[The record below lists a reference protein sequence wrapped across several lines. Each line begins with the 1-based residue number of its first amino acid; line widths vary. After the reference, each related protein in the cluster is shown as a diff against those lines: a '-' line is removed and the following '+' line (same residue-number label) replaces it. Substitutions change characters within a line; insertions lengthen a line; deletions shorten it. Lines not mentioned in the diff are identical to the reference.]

1 MVTRKPV
8 IRTRRFLNLT
18 VSPLR
23 PPGSV
28 ARAHNS
34 EVLVSSAPIP
44 DVARDNIRAIRDLEA
59 EVALRRTRADRL
71 TDAVSRFAGSFQFLF
86 AQAAV
91 FLGWVG
97 INLALAPSGRAF
109 DPFPFEFLNFLVGA
123 EAILLST
130 FVLMTQN
137 RQNRESEQWAHVQ
150 LQVGLLAEQEAT
162 KMLEMLRLIC
172 ARLGLD
178 RAADDPELA
187 QMIETT
193 HVEELAR
200 ELEKAREE
208 GPADVPPGEPKPE
221 PPTPPSG

>member
-1 MVTRKPV
+1 
-8 IRTRRFLNLT
+8 
-18 VSPLR
+18 
-23 PPGSV
+23 
-28 ARAHNS
+28 
-34 EVLVSSAPIP
+34 VSSAPVP
-44 DVARDNIRAIRDLEA
+44 SAAVRNIKAVRGLEA
-59 EVALRRTRADRL
+59 EVARRRTPADRL
-71 TDAVSRFAGSFQFLF
+71 TEAVSRFAGSFQFLF

-97 INLALAPSGRAF
+97 ANLALAPSGRAF

-137 RQNRESEQWAHVQ
+137 RQNRESEQWGHVQ

-162 KMLEMLRLIC
+162 KMLQMLRLIC
-172 ARLGLD
+172 ARLGLE
-178 RAADDPELA
+178 RAAGDAELA

-200 ELEKAREE
+200 ELEKTREE
-208 GPADVPPGEPKPE
+208 EPAGDPLKDAPAESGPE
-221 PPTPPSG
+221 PPAPPTG